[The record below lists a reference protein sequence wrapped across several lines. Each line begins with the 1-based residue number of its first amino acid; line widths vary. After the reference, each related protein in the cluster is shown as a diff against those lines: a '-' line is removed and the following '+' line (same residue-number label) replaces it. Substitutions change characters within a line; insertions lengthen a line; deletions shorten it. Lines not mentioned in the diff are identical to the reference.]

1 MKDKLFT
8 VSLLFK
14 LKNNLQLLNYI
25 VPAKGKEDAINVAL
39 GWEAS
44 LPLLRKGYQVFISIA
59 YEIGGWACPQNYDS
73 VASYNTSAEILSI
86 RTNTLST
93 EALDRII
100 SEVDL
105 TYSEQKEIFSAMV
118 EGRE

>member
-25 VPAKGKEDAINVAL
+25 VPAKDKEDAINVAL
-39 GWEAS
+39 GWETS
-44 LPLLRKGYQVFISIA
+44 LPLLRKGYQVIISLSH
-59 YEIGGWACPQNYDS
+59 EIGGWACPQNYDS
-73 VASYNTSAEILSI
+73 AVSYNSSAEILSI